1 MAPAVPAG
9 LPRAGNVPA
18 DPARRERS
26 GKAARGRALVG
37 PACRT
42 ADGGEVISDF
52 RMIGDPAA
60 ENTTRNVS

>member
-1 MAPAVPAG
+1 MFARKAVKG
-9 LPRAGNVPA
+9 
-18 DPARRERS
+18 
-26 GKAARGRALVG
+26 AALGHPLVHDRGRALVG

-42 ADGGEVISDF
+42 ADGGEVISDS

>member
-1 MAPAVPAG
+1 MFARKGCQRRG
-9 LPRAGNVPA
+9 LGHPLVH
-18 DPARRERS
+18 D
-26 GKAARGRALVG
+26 RGRALVG
-37 PACRT
+37 AACRT